1 MKDRTLCFP
10 TRGNPIREVLLGF
23 KRAGFGAGKYAGF
36 GGKVEAGETVAAAA
50 VRELEEEAG
59 IRAQEGELYRVA
71 HLTFRFPAQPSWS
84 QVVHAF
90 LVNTWDGD
98 PVESAEMKPVWF
110 TAGDL
115 PFERMWQDNAHW
127 LPRVLAGER
136 VRAVFTFNDDNE
148 TIAHLTMEAWDG
160 EI

>member
-10 TRGNPIREVLLGF
+10 VRGNPIREVLLGF
-23 KRAGFGAGKYAGF
+23 KKAGFGAGKHAGF
-36 GGKVEAGETVAAAA
+36 GGKVKVGETVAAAA

-59 IRAQEGELYRVA
+59 IRAAEGRLQRVA

-90 LVNTWDGD
+90 LVDAWDGD
-98 PVESAEMKPVWF
+98 PMESVEMKPAWF
-110 TAGDL
+110 TVGDL

-136 VRAVFTFNDDNE
+136 VRAVFTFKDDNE
-148 TIAHLTMEAWDG
+148 TIDHLTMEAWDG
-160 EI
+160 KI